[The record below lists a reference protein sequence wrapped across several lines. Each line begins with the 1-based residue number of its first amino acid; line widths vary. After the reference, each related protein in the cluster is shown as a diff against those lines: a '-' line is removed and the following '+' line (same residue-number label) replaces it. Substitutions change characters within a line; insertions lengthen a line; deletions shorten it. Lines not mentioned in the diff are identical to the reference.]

1 MSALLDLED
10 LVADMGDTTRIL
22 MHLAYSRDVQMIS
35 AAEWGKL
42 GRDLHNGLCTI
53 KELAAAAVEENRAEI
68 TAHREALDAVRAEK
82 AGTGSAE
89 EREQV
94 EALWTLLRGAV
105 TMAAGQCHKA
115 GYPLP
120 GWRRKSEEAP

>member
-22 MHLAYSRDVQMIS
+22 MHLADSRDVQMIS

-53 KELAAAAVEENRAEI
+53 KEPAAAVEENWAEI

-82 AGTGSAE
+82 AGTGSAQ
-89 EREQV
+89 RN
-94 EALWTLLRGAV
+94 GS
-105 TMAAGQCHKA
+105 
-115 GYPLP
+115 
-120 GWRRKSEEAP
+120 KSRHCGRSYVAQ